1 MNKQIKC
8 NIVGVGALGPGF
20 SNWLE
25 LKQVFSGERKVDGA
39 ETVSPKP
46 SVIPANERRR
56 APLPVKMAVE
66 VSSQA
71 LEQSGFESSEVACVF
86 GSGISDTDIT
96 DYMCRVLTTDLKQL
110 SPTKFHNSVH
120 NAAAGYW
127 TISTGCMKSANS
139 VAAFNE
145 TAAACLVEAMIHCDQ
160 ENEPVLMTL
169 FDIKAH
175 SAFRDVFDCEDGFAA
190 AVLICPEGY
199 AVPEKVQANLCLYE
213 VSSELKETSPLK
225 TLALKPLYSTN
236 PSAKVLPLLEALFAF
251 QSDASIH
258 EQIVYQKLSQASSS
272 VLKID

>member
-1 MNKQIKC
+1 
-8 NIVGVGALGPGF
+8 
-20 SNWLE
+20 
-25 LKQVFSGERKVDGA
+25 VDGA

-160 ENEPVLMTL
+160 EN
-169 FDIKAH
+169 
-175 SAFRDVFDCEDGFAA
+175 AA

-236 PSAKVLPLLEALFAF
+236 PSAKVLPLLEVLFAF